1 MKRCPFFEEKA
12 VKCALPF
19 AAILALAGCAATGDN
34 QVAQADCKV
43 APITTASVTGR
54 ARPVD
59 PLAQRQAEADLRT
72 SDYGRRQLPANK
84 LPTTTESLRVCER
97 R

>member
-1 MKRCPFFEEKA
+1 M
-12 VKCALPF
+12 KCALPF

-72 SDYGRRQLPANK
+72 SDYGRRQLAANNFG
-84 LPTTTESLRVCER
+84 TTAEALRDCDR